1 MAEIDRPKRGQ
12 APRLETVPVDSIDP
26 IEIAMDR
33 ASGEAT
39 EKLLASHDKLTLA
52 QLDLARNELF
62 RGRFRAARD
71 VALALL
77 AAGLV
82 VAIGLWVARAAS
94 SKAIVVE
101 AFSVP
106 SELAQRGLTGEV
118 VAQRFL
124 DQLLYV
130 QAHADSVRAPAS
142 FANAW
147 SGDLKVQIP
156 TTGISLGEADRSL
169 RSWLGNET
177 IIGGEV
183 IADGEQVRVSAR
195 SGGDPPSEAVAP
207 AGAIDVA
214 LRRAAEGVFRQQQP
228 YLYIVYLQDQSAGS
242 EEAYQNMMRLAR
254 EGPPAEHA
262 WAYNLLG
269 LYELNTRGNLD
280 RAETLLRQA
289 IALDPT
295 VPMPHYN
302 LASVSFIRG
311 RDGLGIAQQQSAVLA
326 YRRALRDNRLKE
338 TAAQSLLKTMAVNE
352 ADLRGDY
359 AAAERAADQ
368 LRRLSNYNNS
378 QVAAPMRL
386 AAAIA
391 ALHRPREALTILA
404 ASPPLP
410 ETYPKTS
417 NPLGVGET
425 YAIARM
431 RIAAE
436 RGNWPVVL
444 ELAEGLDRWQ
454 QKLGPRMA
462 IGRLAIASPWIAR
475 ARAELGDTAG
485 AVAIIAPTPTDC
497 TWCLR
502 VRGRIAALAGRWAE
516 SDRWYRAAIA
526 SAPMLP
532 HAYQELA
539 EARLARGDTA
549 GAIAAASEAAQR
561 AVRWADPLKTTGD
574 ALRARRDVAGASL
587 RYAEAATLAPRWG
600 ALHTDWGVALWA
612 LGKRD
617 EARAKLRAARSMEL
631 TPTDRARLERLMR
644 AVGTNA

>member
-1 MAEIDRPKRGQ
+1 MPA
-12 APRLETVPVDSIDP
+12 DSSDP

-33 ASGEAT
+33 ASGGSAER
-39 EKLLASHDKLTLA
+39 LLESHDRLTLA
-52 QLDLARNELF
+52 QLELARNELF

-106 SELAQRGLTGEV
+106 PELAQRGLTGEV

-169 RSWLGNET
+169 RRWLGSET

-183 IADGEQVRVSAR
+183 IAEGDQLRISAR
-195 SGGDPPSEAVAP
+195 SGGEAPSEAVAP
-207 AGAIDVA
+207 AGAIDAA
-214 LRRAAEGVFRQQQP
+214 LRLAAEGVFRQQQP
-228 YLYIVYLQDQSAGS
+228 YLYIVYLLDQPARA
-242 EEAYQNMMRLAR
+242 EEAHQNMIRLAR
-254 EGPPAEHA
+254 DGPPAEHA

-269 LYELNTRGNLD
+269 LNELNTRGNLD
-280 RAETLLRQA
+280 RAEALLRQA

-302 LASVSFIRG
+302 LATSSFVRG
-311 RDGLGIAQQQSAVLA
+311 RDGLGLGQQRSAESV
-326 YRRALRDNRLKE
+326 YRQAIRDNRLKE
-338 TAAQSLLKTMAVNE
+338 TAALSLLKTMAVNE
-352 ADLRGDY
+352 ADLLGDY
-359 AAAERAADQ
+359 AAAERAANQ
-368 LRRLSNYNNS
+368 SRRLSNYNSS

-391 ALHRPREALTILA
+391 ALHRPRDALAILA
-404 ASPPLP
+404 AAPPLP
-410 ETYPKTS
+410 ETYQKTS
-417 NPLGVGET
+417 NPLTVGET

-436 RGNWPVVL
+436 RGNWNVVL
-444 ELAEGLDRWQ
+444 ELAEGLDQWQ
-454 QKLGPRMA
+454 QKLSPKMA
-462 IGRLAIASPWIAR
+462 MGRLAIAAPWIAL
-475 ARAELGDTAG
+475 AKAELGDTAG
-485 AVAIIAPTPTDC
+485 AAAIIAPTPTDC
-497 TWCLR
+497 TWCVR
-502 VRGRIAALAGRWAE
+502 VRGRIAALAGRADQT
-516 SDRWYRAAIA
+516 DRWYRAAIA
-526 SAPMLP
+526 TAPLLP

-539 EARLARGDTA
+539 EARLARGDAA
-549 GAIAAASEAAQR
+549 GAIAAAGEAVNR
-561 AVRWADPLKTTGD
+561 ASRWADPLKTIGD
-574 ALRARRDVAGASL
+574 ALRARRDVAGASEY
-587 RYAEAATLAPRWG
+587 YAEAARLAPRWG
-600 ALHTDWGVALWA
+600 ALQIDWGVALWA

-617 EARAKLRAARSMEL
+617 EARAKLGAARGMDL
-631 TPTDRARLERLMR
+631 TSPDRARLDRLIRVAVERK
-644 AVGTNA
+644 

>member
-1 MAEIDRPKRGQ
+1 MVEIERQKRGR
-12 APRLETVPVDSIDP
+12 APRLDPLPADSNDP

-33 ASGEAT
+33 ANGGAAER
-39 EKLLASHDKLTLA
+39 LLASHDRLTLA
-52 QLDLARNELF
+52 QLELARNELF
-62 RGRFRAARD
+62 RGRFHAARD
-71 VALALL
+71 VAFALL

-106 SELAQRGLTGEV
+106 PELAQRGLTGEV

-124 DQLLYV
+124 DQLLYI

-169 RSWLGNET
+169 RRWLGNET

-183 IADGEQVRVSAR
+183 IADGGQVRVSAR
-195 SGGDPPSEAVAP
+195 SGGDPPSEAIAP
-207 AGAIDVA
+207 AGAIDAA
-214 LRRAAEGVFRQQQP
+214 LRHAAEGVFRQQQP
-228 YLYIVYLQDQSAGS
+228 YLYIVYLQDQSTRA
-242 EEAYQNMMRLAR
+242 EEAHQDMMRLAR
-254 EGPPAEHA
+254 DGPPAEHA

-269 LYELNTRGNLD
+269 LYEINNRGNLD
-280 RAETLLRQA
+280 RAEALLRQA

-302 LASVSFIRG
+302 LADTSFVRG
-311 RDGLGIAQQQSAVLA
+311 RDGPGLAQQQSAESV
-326 YRRALRDNRLKE
+326 YRQAIRDNRLKA
-338 TAAQSLLKTMAVNE
+338 TAAQSLLKTMAANE

-359 AAAERAADQ
+359 AAAEQAADQ
-368 LRRLSNYNNS
+368 SRRLSNYNNS
-378 QVAAPMRL
+378 QVVAPMRL

-391 ALHRPREALTILA
+391 ALHRPREALAILS
-404 ASPPLP
+404 ASPPSP

-417 NPLGVGET
+417 NPLTVGET
-425 YAIARM
+425 YAKARM

-454 QKLGPRMA
+454 QKLGAKTAM
-462 IGRLAIASPWIAR
+462 GRLAISAPWIAL
-475 ARAELGDTAG
+475 AKAELGDTVG
-485 AVAIIAPTPTDC
+485 AAAVIAPTPPDC

-502 VRGRIAALAGRWAE
+502 VRGRIAALAGRGAE

-526 SAPMLP
+526 SAPILP
-532 HAYQELA
+532 HAYLELA
-539 EARLARGDTA
+539 KARLARGDTA
-549 GAIAAASEAAQR
+549 GALAAASEAAQR
-561 AVRWADPLKTTGD
+561 APRWADPLKTTGD
-574 ALRARRDVAGASL
+574 ALRARRDVAGASE
-587 RYAEAATLAPRWG
+587 RYAEAARLAPRWG

-612 LGKRD
+612 LSKRN
-617 EARAKLRAARSMEL
+617 EARAKLGAARRMDL
-631 TPTDRARLERLMR
+631 TSPDRARLERLMR
-644 AVGTNA
+644 AAATNS